1 MGRFANGEEQEQRA
15 KKEIKNMNIQK
26 FLILPLLL
34 LSLFPFTIP
43 LSPFPSALLKAEAP
57 YQYPFYQQEL
67 QEIKDM
73 KPSKTIF
80 LGDSLTHRHN
90 WSNFKASNMGID
102 GDTTDGVLTRMRLS
116 EKADTIVLM
125 IGANDI
131 LQRTAMTKIQ
141 KNYTKILNNFKAHQ
155 NIYILSVLP
164 VVDER
169 QTKALNQDIL
179 TLNAWLKREV
189 KKHKMTYVNFHP
201 HFLQGKG
208 LAHPL
213 TTDGI
218 HLTNKGYKLWE
229 KLLRDNIFN

>member
-1 MGRFANGEEQEQRA
+1 MSL
-15 KKEIKNMNIQK
+15 QK
-26 FLILPLLL
+26 FLLLPLFL
-34 LSLFPFTIP
+34 LSLFPFTIS

-67 QEIKDM
+67 QEIKQM
-73 KPSKTIF
+73 KTSKIIF

-102 GDTTDGVLTRMRLS
+102 GDTTDGVLARMRLS
-116 EKADTIVLM
+116 QKAETIVLM

-131 LQRTAMTKIQ
+131 LQRTSMSKIQ
-141 KNYTKILNNFKAHQ
+141 KNYTNILSNFKKHQ
-155 NIYILSVLP
+155 NIYLLSVLP
-164 VVDER
+164 VIDDR

-179 TLNAWLKREV
+179 TLNRWLKIEA
-189 KKHKMTYVNFHP
+189 KKQKMSFVNFHP
-201 HFLQGKG
+201 HFLVGKG
-208 LAHPL
+208 LNPSL

-229 KLLRDNIFN
+229 KLLKDNIFN

>member
-1 MGRFANGEEQEQRA
+1 MNF
-15 KKEIKNMNIQK
+15 KKLL
-26 FLILPLLL
+26 FL
-34 LSLFPFTIP
+34 LFPFTIP
-43 LSPFPSALLKAEAP
+43 LSPFPSALLKADAP

-67 QEIKDM
+67 QEIKQM
-73 KPSKTIF
+73 KASKTIF

-102 GDTTDGVLTRMRLS
+102 GDTTDGVLARMRLS
-116 EKADTIVLM
+116 EKAETIVLM

-131 LQRTAMTKIQ
+131 LQRTSISKIQ
-141 KNYTKILNNFKAHQ
+141 KNYSKILGQFKPHQ
-155 NIYILSVLP
+155 NIYVLSVLP
-164 VVDER
+164 VIDDK

-179 TLNAWLKREV
+179 SLNRWLKTEV
-189 KKHKMTYVNFHP
+189 KKNKMHFINFHP

-218 HLTNKGYKLWE
+218 HLTAKGYKLWE
-229 KLLRDNIFN
+229 KLLRDNVFN